1 MSLKKKI
8 CVAILSIC
16 LVGMITIGTTYAIFF
31 AKISTTNVITI
42 GNIDIELID
51 VYTRPDSVAPG
62 ETVSKIVS
70 AKNVGDNDAYVRI
83 KLKKTWTKD
92 NKVLEDLSTD
102 DIQINFP
109 NPQDWIDGGDGYYY
123 YQKPLAPGETAP
135 DLLDSFKLSL
145 NYTDKG
151 IEDLEG
157 NIIVSAEAIQSK
169 NFTPTVNDNGMITG
183 WGDVVISEKKN
194 GDAEKQ
200 VSSDEESNVSFLNEA
215 DKFIT
220 LPGEDLFLNFKG
232 LMPGDDAEQKVK
244 VSNKDKE
251 DIYLYM
257 YADQTSLEKFK
268 SESDKDISDQLINAC
283 TITVTAN
290 HKDGT
295 SEVIYEGPVKGQST
309 DYDMTVEDSIFLG
322 KYKQD
327 DEDTLDIKLHVPEEW
342 DIGNVEGKI
351 DWIFD
356 CVKLD
361 DSEVPDVPKTDDPKE
376 PNKPGDSDTPPS
388 NPKDTSKTLQLF
400 DAAVKQLKTGDTSA
414 KVFTTFAIIAIL
426 SAGAIVV
433 ISIKE
438 RKQKNQ

>member
-16 LVGMITIGTTYAIFF
+16 LVGMITVGTTYAIFF
-31 AKISTTNVITI
+31 AKVSTTNVITI
-42 GNIDIELID
+42 GNIDVELID
-51 VYTRPDSVAPG
+51 IYTRPDSVAPG
-62 ETVSKIVS
+62 ESVPKIVS

-83 KLKKTWTKD
+83 NLKKTWTKD
-92 NKVLEDLSTD
+92 NKVLENISTD
-102 DIQINFP
+102 DIEINFP

-123 YQKPLAPGETAP
+123 YQKPLAPGETAS

-169 NFTPTVNDNGMITG
+169 NFTPTVNANGVITG
-183 WGDVVISEKKN
+183 WGDVVISEKKDGN
-194 GDAEKQ
+194 ADKQ
-200 VSSDEESNVSFLNEA
+200 ISLDEESNVSFLNEA

-244 VSNKDKE
+244 VSNKDK
-251 DIYLYM
+251 DSIYLYM
-257 YADQTSLEKFK
+257 YADQTSLEKFE
-268 SESDKDISDQLINAC
+268 SESDKDISDELINAC
-283 TITVTAN
+283 TITVTATYS
-290 HKDGT
+290 DGT
-295 SEVIYEGPVKGQST
+295 SEIIYEGPVKGQSSA
-309 DYDMTVEDSIFLG
+309 YDMTIMDSIYLG
-322 KYKQD
+322 KYQQD
-327 DEDTLDIKLHVPEEW
+327 EEATLDVKLHVPEEW
-342 DIGNVEGKI
+342 NVGNVEGKI

-356 CVKLD
+356 CMKLD
-361 DSEVPDVPKTDDPKE
+361 EEDVPEEPKQE
-376 PNKPGDSDTPPS
+376 VVVPGTDTPS
-388 NPKDTSKTLQLF
+388 VSEDTPKILELF

-414 KVFTTFAIIAIL
+414 KAFIAFAIMAML
-426 SAGAIVV
+426 SVGAIVV

-438 RKQKNQ
+438 KREKRQ